1 MAAYCYESNAQDVL
15 CDDPVEYCS
24 CVSMVDNYQVPYH
37 DRRCG
42 ICHRHCPDEKA
53 IYLALKDIESIGEL
67 GKRWAKKTTYRSGTI
82 KRALASI
89 QDRADVKV
97 LVDQYGMDTL
107 YSVVRRL
114 LKNGV
119 FTSDFIAQ
127 KRFPGLTVAIA
138 EEEAMS
144 KEPTEVTQEKSD
156 WELLVAAE
164 APEEA
169 SVETPDEEPE
179 EAAAKASEEE
189 PEEATAKASEEEC
202 IEDKV
207 WPEMEPSF
215 TTEIYPAEACEAPAD
230 ETKPPEK
237 EACGARVQKEQ
248 NTICLPFSSQH
259 KLMIHLQEVLET
271 ACFAYGQRKL
281 PTLLRKH
288 GWNCAEAV
296 ALRTWMDQF
305 ASIQH
310 TFDTEPSRDLL
321 QSVIGIQDT
330 VVNRTPIDSSRM
342 KKFLDDAV
350 ELTDILKMKDYGD
363 MVKKVRLD
371 IGKAIEDLSRE
382 EQEAEDHQ
390 EKKLKR
396 IAEERMKLDEREAE
410 VREYGIKNKRE
421 CQKSAELEVKKLL
434 NEAKKSLETTTFFM
448 QLAQ

>member
-1 MAAYCYESNAQDVL
+1 M
-15 CDDPVEYCS
+15 
-24 CVSMVDNYQVPYH
+24 
-37 DRRCG
+37 
-42 ICHRHCPDEKA
+42 
-53 IYLALKDIESIGEL
+53 IY
-67 GKRWAKKTTYRSGTI
+67 
-82 KRALASI
+82 
-89 QDRADVKV
+89 
-97 LVDQYGMDTL
+97 
-107 YSVVRRL
+107 
-114 LKNGV
+114 
-119 FTSDFIAQ
+119 
-127 KRFPGLTVAIA
+127 
-138 EEEAMS
+138 
-144 KEPTEVTQEKSD
+144 
-156 WELLVAAE
+156 
-164 APEEA
+164 
-169 SVETPDEEPE
+169 
-179 EAAAKASEEE
+179 
-189 PEEATAKASEEEC
+189 
-202 IEDKV
+202 
-207 WPEMEPSF
+207 
-215 TTEIYPAEACEAPAD
+215 
-230 ETKPPEK
+230 
-237 EACGARVQKEQ
+237 
-248 NTICLPFSSQH
+248 
-259 KLMIHLQEVLET
+259 LQEVLET

-434 NEAKKSLETTTFFM
+434 NEAKESLETTTFFM

>member
-230 ETKPPEK
+230 ETKPPESK
-237 EACGARVQKEQ
+237 
-248 NTICLPFSSQH
+248 
-259 KLMIHLQEVLET
+259 
-271 ACFAYGQRKL
+271 
-281 PTLLRKH
+281 
-288 GWNCAEAV
+288 
-296 ALRTWMDQF
+296 
-305 ASIQH
+305 
-310 TFDTEPSRDLL
+310 
-321 QSVIGIQDT
+321 
-330 VVNRTPIDSSRM
+330 
-342 KKFLDDAV
+342 
-350 ELTDILKMKDYGD
+350 
-363 MVKKVRLD
+363 
-371 IGKAIEDLSRE
+371 
-382 EQEAEDHQ
+382 
-390 EKKLKR
+390 
-396 IAEERMKLDEREAE
+396 
-410 VREYGIKNKRE
+410 
-421 CQKSAELEVKKLL
+421 
-434 NEAKKSLETTTFFM
+434 
-448 QLAQ
+448 